1 MWLWVN
7 ARNGLNAK
15 VLNKDFLHILSYL
28 MIFQSFA
35 APSTSSCTFKNHQK
49 CKKNFGQLCSTF
61 YPLLYLFFRVF
72 FFLIWYSRNLYFTMH
87 NYPLGVYYL
96 SSGSK
101 CSIQKDA
108 LVTNE
113 NPSLPDWFQIGPI
126 QLLVYPFTK

>member
-1 MWLWVN
+1 MQEMGWMQRYWT
-7 ARNGLNAK
+7 RIFFIFCHIWWYFK
-15 VLNKDFLHILSYL
+15 VLLRLQQAPALSKIIKNVKKTL
-28 MIFQSFA
+28 GNCVQR
-35 APSTSSCTFKNHQK
+35 STHYFIYSLGF
-49 CKKNFGQLCSTF
+49 
-61 YPLLYLFFRVF
+61 F

>member
-35 APSTSSCTFKNHQK
+35 APSTSSCTFKNV
-49 CKKNFGQLCSTF
+49 KKTLGNCVQRSTHYF
-61 YPLLYLFFRVF
+61 IYSLGFF